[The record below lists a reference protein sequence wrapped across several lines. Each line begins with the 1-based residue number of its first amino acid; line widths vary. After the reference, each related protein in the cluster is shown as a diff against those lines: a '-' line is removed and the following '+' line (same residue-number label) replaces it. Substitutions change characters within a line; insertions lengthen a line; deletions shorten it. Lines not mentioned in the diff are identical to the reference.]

1 LPEITKIDYAKRDE
15 HAMAGLKSKQ
25 KASKDDK
32 KPAIKNIARNKRA
45 YHEFDIID
53 KWEAG
58 IVLVGS
64 EVKSLRNGKC
74 SLDQAYADVEKGE
87 VWLLGCDIPEYV
99 EANRFN
105 HKAKRPRKLL
115 LHRDEIRKIGVKV
128 QEKGLTLVPLQLY
141 FSKGIAKMEIGLA
154 RGRKLHDKR
163 DVIKAKD
170 SKREL
175 DRLSKR
181 NFRD

>member
-1 LPEITKIDYAKRDE
+1 
-15 HAMAGLKSKQ
+15 MAGNKSNKS
-25 KASKDDK
+25 AKDDK
-32 KPAIKNIARNKRA
+32 KPALKSIARNKRA
-45 YHEFDIID
+45 FHDFDILD

-74 SLDQAYADVEKGE
+74 SLDQAFADLNDDEL
-87 VWLLGCDIPEYV
+87 WLLGCDIPEYI

-115 LHRDEIRKIGVKV
+115 LHREEIRKIRNKV
-128 QEKGLTLVPLQLY
+128 QEKGLTLVPLQMY
-141 FSKGIAKMEIGLA
+141 FNKGLAKVEIGLA

-163 DVIKAKD
+163 EAIKGKDV
-170 SKREL
+170 KREI

>member
-1 LPEITKIDYAKRDE
+1 
-15 HAMAGLKSKQ
+15 MAGSKSKG
-25 KASKDDK
+25 KADDK
-32 KPAIKNIARNKRA
+32 KPTIKVIARNKRA
-45 YHEFDIID
+45 YHEFDILD

-64 EVKSLRNGKC
+64 EVKSLRNGKV
-74 SLDQAYADVEKGE
+74 SLEQSFADLERDE

-105 HKAKRPRKLL
+105 HKSKRPRKLL
-115 LHRDEIRKIGVKV
+115 LHSEQIRKISGKV

-141 FSKGIAKMEIGLA
+141 FNSQGIAKLELGLA

-163 DVIKAKD
+163 DAIKSKD
-170 SKREL
+170 TKREV

>member
-1 LPEITKIDYAKRDE
+1 
-15 HAMAGLKSKQ
+15 MAGSKSK
-25 KASKDDK
+25 SKVDDK
-32 KPAIKNIARNKRA
+32 KPAIKVIARNKRA
-45 YHEFDIID
+45 FHDFDILD

-64 EVKSLRNGKC
+64 EVKSLRNGKV
-74 SLDQAYADVEKGE
+74 SLEQSFADLQNDE

-105 HKAKRPRKLL
+105 HKSKRPRKLL
-115 LHRDEIRKIGVKV
+115 LHSEQIRKISGKV

-141 FSKGIAKMEIGLA
+141 FNKGIAKLELGLA

-163 DVIKAKD
+163 DSIKSKD
-170 SKREL
+170 TKREM

>member
-1 LPEITKIDYAKRDE
+1 MRLVEVK
-15 HAMAGLKSKQ
+15 MAGSKSSKS
-25 KASKDDK
+25 AKDDK
-32 KPAIKNIARNKRA
+32 KPVVKIIARNKRA
-45 YHEFDIID
+45 YHEFDILD

-74 SLDQAYADVEKGE
+74 SLEQAFADLDKNEI
-87 VWLLGCDIPEYV
+87 WLLGCDIQEYI

-115 LHRDEIRKIGVKV
+115 LHNAEIKKITNKV
-128 QEKGLTLVPLQLY
+128 TEKGLTLVPLQMY
-141 FSKGIAKMEIGLA
+141 FLKGLAKVEIGLA

-163 DVIKAKD
+163 EAIKGKEN
-170 SKREL
+170 KREM
-175 DRLSKR
+175 DRITKR

>member
-1 LPEITKIDYAKRDE
+1 
-15 HAMAGLKSKQ
+15 MAGAKPKKSG
-25 KASKDDK
+25 KDDK
-32 KPAIKNIARNKRA
+32 APAFKPIARNKRA
-45 YHEFDIID
+45 YHDFDILD

-64 EVKSLRNGKC
+64 EVKSLRIGKC
-74 SLDQAYADVEKGE
+74 SLDQAFADLNHGE
-87 VWLLGCDIPEYV
+87 IWLLGCDIPEYI

-115 LHRDEIRKIGVKV
+115 LHNEEIRKITNKV
-128 QEKGLTLVPLQLY
+128 QEKGLTLVPLQMY
-141 FSKGIAKMEIGLA
+141 FNRGMAKVEIGLA

-163 DVIKAKD
+163 DAIKSKD
-170 SKREL
+170 TKREM

>member
-1 LPEITKIDYAKRDE
+1 MRLVEVN
-15 HAMAGLKSKQ
+15 MAGSKSSKS
-25 KASKDDK
+25 AKDDK
-32 KPAIKNIARNKRA
+32 KPVVKIIARNKRA
-45 YHEFDIID
+45 YHEFDILD

-74 SLDQAYADVEKGE
+74 SLEQAFADLDKDEI
-87 VWLLGCDIPEYV
+87 WLLGCDIQEYI

-115 LHRDEIRKIGVKV
+115 LHNAEIK
-128 QEKGLTLVPLQLY
+128 KGLTLVPLQMY
-141 FSKGIAKMEIGLA
+141 FLKGLAKVEIGLA

-163 DVIKAKD
+163 EAIKGKEN
-170 SKREL
+170 KREM
-175 DRLSKR
+175 DRITKR

>member
-1 LPEITKIDYAKRDE
+1 
-15 HAMAGLKSKQ
+15 MAGSKSNKS
-25 KASKDDK
+25 SKDDK
-32 KPAIKNIARNKRA
+32 KPVLKIIARNKRA
-45 YHEFDIID
+45 YHEFDILD

-74 SLDQAYADVEKGE
+74 SLDQSFADLTNDE

-105 HKAKRPRKLL
+105 HKAKRPRKFL
-115 LHRDEIRKIGVKV
+115 LHWEEIKKIRNKV
-128 QEKGLTLVPLQLY
+128 QEKGLTLVPLQMY
-141 FSKGIAKMEIGLA
+141 FNKGLAKVEIGLA

-163 DVIKAKD
+163 EAIKGKD
-170 SKREL
+170 TKRDL

>member
-1 LPEITKIDYAKRDE
+1 
-15 HAMAGLKSKQ
+15 MAGSKSKK
-25 KASKDDK
+25 KAVDEK
-32 KPAIKNIARNKRA
+32 KPTIKVIARNKRA
-45 YHEFDIID
+45 FHEFDILD

-64 EVKSLRNGKC
+64 EVKSLRNGKV
-74 SLDQAYADVEKGE
+74 SLEQAFADIQKDE
-87 VWLLGCDIPEYV
+87 VWLLGCDIQEYV

-115 LHRDEIRKIGVKV
+115 LHSEEIRKISIKV

-141 FSKGIAKMEIGLA
+141 FNKGIAKLEIGLA

-163 DVIKAKD
+163 DAIKSKD
-170 SKREL
+170 TKREM

>member
-1 LPEITKIDYAKRDE
+1 
-15 HAMAGLKSKQ
+15 MAGSKSKS
-25 KASKDDK
+25 KSSKDDK
-32 KPAIKNIARNKRA
+32 KPTIKVIARNKRA
-45 YHEFDIID
+45 YHEFDILD

-58 IVLVGS
+58 IVLQGS

-74 SLDQAYADVEKGE
+74 SLEQSFADLQDDE

-115 LHRDEIRKIGVKV
+115 LHSEEIRKISGKV

-141 FSKGIAKMEIGLA
+141 FTKGIAKLEIGLA

-163 DVIKAKD
+163 DTIKAKD
-170 SKREL
+170 TKREL

>member
-1 LPEITKIDYAKRDE
+1 
-15 HAMAGLKSKQ
+15 MAGSKSNKS
-25 KASKDDK
+25 SKDDK
-32 KPAIKNIARNKRA
+32 KPVLKIIARNKRA
-45 YHEFDIID
+45 YHEFDILD

-58 IVLVGS
+58 VVLVGS

-74 SLDQAYADVEKGE
+74 SLDQSFADLTNDE

-115 LHRDEIRKIGVKV
+115 LNWEEIKKIRNKV
-128 QEKGLTLVPLQLY
+128 QEKGLTLVPLQMY
-141 FSKGIAKMEIGLA
+141 FNKGLAKVEIGLA

-163 DVIKAKD
+163 EAIKGKET
-170 SKREL
+170 KRDL
-175 DRLSKR
+175 DRMSKR

>member
-1 LPEITKIDYAKRDE
+1 
-15 HAMAGLKSKQ
+15 MAGSKSK
-25 KASKDDK
+25 SKGSDDK
-32 KPAIKNIARNKRA
+32 KPTIKVVARNKRA
-45 YHEFDIID
+45 YHEFDILD

-64 EVKSLRNGKC
+64 EVKSLRNGKV
-74 SLDQAYADVEKGE
+74 SLEQSFADLERDE

-105 HKAKRPRKLL
+105 HKSKRPRKLL
-115 LHRDEIRKIGVKV
+115 LHSEQIRKISGKV

-141 FSKGIAKMEIGLA
+141 FNSQGIAKLELGLA

-163 DVIKAKD
+163 DAIKSKD
-170 SKREL
+170 TKREV

>member
-1 LPEITKIDYAKRDE
+1 
-15 HAMAGLKSKQ
+15 MAGSKSK
-25 KASKDDK
+25 SKGDDK
-32 KPAIKNIARNKRA
+32 KPTIKVIARNKRA
-45 YHEFDIID
+45 YHEFDILD

-64 EVKSLRNGKC
+64 EVKSLRNGKV
-74 SLDQAYADVEKGE
+74 SLEQSFADLERDE
-87 VWLLGCDIPEYV
+87 IWLLGCDIPEYV

-105 HKAKRPRKLL
+105 HKSKRPRKLL
-115 LHRDEIRKIGVKV
+115 LHSEEIRKISGKV

-141 FSKGIAKMEIGLA
+141 FNSQGIAKLELGLA

-163 DVIKAKD
+163 DAIKSKD
-170 SKREL
+170 TKREL
-175 DRLSKR
+175 DRMSKR

>member
-1 LPEITKIDYAKRDE
+1 
-15 HAMAGLKSKQ
+15 MAGKTK
-25 KASKDDK
+25 KNAKDEK
-32 KPAIKNIARNKRA
+32 KPANRVVARNKRA
-45 YHEFDIID
+45 YHDFEILD

-64 EVKSLRNGKC
+64 EVKSLRDGKC
-74 SLDQAYADVEKGE
+74 SLEQSFADLNNEE

-115 LHRDEIRKIGVKV
+115 LHSEEIRKITNKV
-128 QEKGLTLVPLQLY
+128 TEKGLTLVPLQLY
-141 FSKGIAKMEIGLA
+141 FNKGLAKVELGLA

-163 DVIKAKD
+163 DAIK
-170 SKREL
+170 SKETKRDL

-181 NFRD
+181 NYRD

>member
-1 LPEITKIDYAKRDE
+1 MSGA
-15 HAMAGLKSKQ
+15 KSK
-25 KASKDDK
+25 KNAKDDK
-32 KPAIKNIARNKRA
+32 NPGFKVIARNKRA
-45 YHEFDIID
+45 YHEFDILD

-74 SLDQAYADVEKGE
+74 SLDQAYADLNKSE

-105 HKAKRPRKLL
+105 HKAKRSRKLL
-115 LHRDEIRKIGVKV
+115 LHSEEIRKITNKV
-128 QEKGLTLVPLQLY
+128 QEKGLTLVPLQMY
-141 FSKGIAKMEIGLA
+141 FNRGIAKVEIGLA

-163 DVIKAKD
+163 EAIKGKD
-170 SKREL
+170 TKREL